1 MAQPVQALL
10 LQATEPCS
18 LAHVK
23 TTPDLARVHL
33 GVVGGPEKIL
43 CCLLCPPHRL
53 LTVNNAAIHLDGH
66 KREHVDSD
74 YEEEVVQRQKLRT
87 KSSQGWARTIG
98 SILKKHDVYNGLLSD
113 IPLPTQPVPPR
124 PYLKTSPGF
133 KCRLCAS
140 TGHGNFFGRSERQRR
155 EHFQKFHPAEYA
167 DKSKGWKSCEV
178 AVSVQ
183 SYSESTSQVRNFEVL
198 PIEIVEDV
206 DAPGQH
212 EATAEQLIAA
222 WRQASLPTAE
232 PEGVRQVNLKTDAP
246 FVVRSGWAERA
257 ASLDSIPGALTLVSE
272 PTSEQTESRLWTS
285 AKAIFNSDQQGLNSI
300 HEGLRVRIMK
310 DGSPEQPDPLVK
322 LITPESVDRYGT
334 CWARLL
340 VFVVRLRQLE
350 HKGTPFAGIFLT
362 KNQQRWADEAAKYC
376 DKKPGD
382 SVRQVRTICL
392 ELSRYLWM
400 DDDSDFSHMAKNSYT
415 DVTTFFSLLINLHP
429 DGSFDDPADVTTHL
443 APLKYAMHQE
453 LLAWILSYAEKKNK
467 GLRWSENTAANA
479 LDKTRTSP
487 FSTLCSVMTLA
498 HKCAGAQSKLPNV
511 IWQDEGKDLRVSV
524 SGEHMMFTD
533 FTNGVQDYVASVE
546 EFFKKSLFFGMS
558 DEEIGFDINE
568 STHIPDDHSETKP
581 GYSYLTN
588 PDGPFHGMQDT
599 LAAKFLSS
607 GRAASLYER
616 QVDQNGNNIWKPE
629 GVARWLEHYET
640 ATRHLVILTHL
651 LSGQPARGTELALAK
666 LMNDLNRVRELYY
679 MGKGR
684 LAIVLFYNKTSGVTG
699 KDRMVAHCVPWRIT
713 RLFFLLHGLVR
724 PFALQLIHQ
733 NLGGEARRIQEVYAF
748 ALRGAMNSGR
758 DISKDLRWFFRQY
771 LNMDIGLRKYRHLAI
786 AIMRKFLLEYVGPM
800 ERALAIVDAQAG
812 HGSIIAGTHYAVEA
826 AKVYEIDAE
835 TLNRFFL
842 CSVSWYQL
850 IMGKDSLSSTTQQA
864 AAQIAAHVNQE
875 RIDLIQRPQH
885 TVESCV
891 AQMKDLMRSEQ
902 DAQFA
907 SLRAGL
913 LDDYTAFFRATHVTG
928 SPPCIE
934 VTEYHRRLLAVFTRN
949 LDATWTCPAQGEALA
964 HILHG
969 STSVLAVLP
978 TGAGKSLLFFGPAIV
993 QNGISVVITP
1003 FTALIDNHLRT
1014 AEAKGI
1020 GALHWE
1026 DRAKAD
1032 MNTRL
1037 IFVPVENAVQP
1048 SFLGWC
1054 TRMNGKKSLLR
1065 IYFDEIHEVLAA
1077 QSYRDDMMKLKHLVE
1092 LDTPVIGLTAT
1103 MPPELEPHLRR
1114 ELGITNWVVIRER
1127 TQRKNLIYRTACF
1140 KNESAMY
1147 TSFRKHVETYRTQLL
1162 PKEGILIHCR
1172 SKEQVKRI
1180 AKDLGAVMYYS
1191 EYEHAAES
1199 ARKWLN
1205 GEEQIIVTTSGLS
1218 VGVDHPYCRVTI
1230 HYEEDYGTLGYMQTT
1245 GRAGRDGR
1253 PALCLLFHLLKQRR
1267 PALPEIEALYKGWE
1281 PFAEML
1287 LNRRCQRLTIS
1298 SWLDGLNLRVSC
1310 ASGDYAPC
1318 GWCADKRAE
1327 LALDPNA
1334 LVAAFSNQ
1342 FQQPEELPQT
1352 PKLHSP
1358 ADMIVP
1364 FIPRISEPADQ
1375 SPSVMPAH
1383 QPQQAP
1389 PEFMP
1394 TDHIAPELT
1403 FTHRPTTPLPSIA
1416 DDVGLDTIM
1425 QSPPA
1430 FSAHPP
1436 ASSTFSPRINGL
1448 SSPRTQVLSKS
1459 SAQSHSGT
1467 TSQIPDEIG
1476 VLHHTSPHNANRI
1489 QGWGTLSS
1497 PAPSQSSSSRTGTT
1511 SQATHQNLDI
1521 QNLVQRSRKPKKK
1534 TGLII
1539 QQSRSMQSA
1548 SAAARTQAALGVPGS
1563 LTDLVRRLMDRFSRC
1578 CMICLIEKG
1587 IHQCASHTANVCPPV
1602 QPKGWTLPLHL
1613 IGDIGLGDA
1622 KSWLRVPPG
1631 EGLCYTCLFP
1641 EQMHETGY
1649 QRPNCKA
1656 HDVMY
1661 PLLWLILH
1669 DEQIRK
1675 AEFNGMDEPIDEAR
1689 IRLYMTWLTEKVPGQ
1704 FFDVLRPGQKPTPVL
1719 NVHTLAVRFMQKRNW
1734 LDLEE
1739 PRRYH
1744 KAPQPTMSL
1753 KLSR

>member
-1 MAQPVQALL
+1 MQ
-10 LQATEPCS
+10 
-18 LAHVK
+18 
-23 TTPDLARVHL
+23 D
-33 GVVGGPEKIL
+33 
-43 CCLLCPPHRL
+43 
-53 LTVNNAAIHLDGH
+53 
-66 KREHVDSD
+66 
-74 YEEEVVQRQKLRT
+74 
-87 KSSQGWARTIG
+87 KSPIN
-98 SILKKHDVYNGLLSD
+98 SIQLSE
-113 IPLPTQPVPPR
+113 IAVPTQPVPQR
-124 PYLKTSPGF
+124 PYLRTSPGF

-140 TGHGNFFGRSERQRR
+140 TGRGNFFGRSERQRR
-155 EHFQKFHPAEYA
+155 EHFQSFHPTEYA
-167 DKSKGWKSCEV
+167 DKSIGWKSHEL

-183 SYSESTSQVRNFEVL
+183 SYSETTSQVCNFEVL
-198 PIEIVEDV
+198 PIEIVEDA

-212 EATAEQLIAA
+212 EATAEQLVAA
-222 WRQASLPTAE
+222 WKKAYRPAAE
-232 PEGVRQVNLKTDAP
+232 AQGVRQVNLKTDAP
-246 FVVRSGWAERA
+246 FVVKSGWAECA
-257 ASLDSIPGALTLVSE
+257 ASLDDIPGALTLVSE

-285 AKAIFNSDQQGLNSI
+285 AKAIFNSHQKGLNDI

-310 DGSPEQPDPLVK
+310 DGTSEQPDPLVK
-322 LITPESVDRYGT
+322 LITSESVDRYGT

-340 VFVVRLRQLE
+340 VFVVRLRRLE
-350 HKGTPFAGIFLT
+350 LKKTPFAGIFLT
-362 KNQQRWADEAAKYC
+362 KDQQRWADEAVKYC

-382 SVRQVRTICL
+382 SVRQVQTICL
-392 ELSRYLWM
+392 ELSRSLWM

-415 DVTTFFSLLINLHP
+415 DATTFFSLLINLHQ
-429 DGSFDDPADVTTHL
+429 DGSFDDPCDVTTHL

-453 LLAWILSYAEKKNK
+453 LLAWILSFSEKNKK
-467 GLRWSENTAANA
+467 GLRWSEDTAANA
-479 LDKTRTSP
+479 LDRTRTSP
-487 FSTLCSVMTLA
+487 FSTLCSVMALA
-498 HKCAGAQSKLPNV
+498 YRCAGAQSKLPNV

-533 FTNGVQDYVASVE
+533 FTKGIQDYVADVE
-546 EFFKKSLFFGMS
+546 QFFKKSLFFGMS

-568 STHIPDDHSETKP
+568 STRIPDDHSETKP

-616 QVDQNGNNIWKPE
+616 ELDQNGDNIWKPE

-640 ATRHLVILTHL
+640 ATRHLVTLTHL

-666 LMNDLNRVRELYY
+666 LMNDLNRVREMYY

-699 KDRMVAHCVPWRIT
+699 KDRMVAHCVLWRIT

-724 PFALQLIHQ
+724 PFALQLIHK
-733 NLGGEARRIQEVYAF
+733 NLGAEARRIQEVYAF
-748 ALRGAMNSGR
+748 ALRGAMNSSR
-758 DISKDLRWFFRQY
+758 DISLDLRYFFRQY

-786 AIMRKFLLEYVGPM
+786 AIMRKFLLEYIGPM

-864 AAQIAAHVNQE
+864 AAQIAAHVDQE
-875 RIDLIQRPQH
+875 RINLIQRLQH
-885 TVESCV
+885 TVESCI

-913 LDDYTAFFRATHVTG
+913 FDDYKAFSRATHITG

-934 VTEYHRRLLAVFTRN
+934 VTEFHRRLLAVFTGN

-969 STSVLAVLP
+969 GTSVLAVLP

-993 QNGISVVITP
+993 QHGISVVITP
-1003 FTALIDNHLRT
+1003 FKALIDNHLRT

-1020 GALHWE
+1020 KALHWE

-1032 MNTRL
+1032 MDTRL
-1037 IFVPVENAVQP
+1037 IFVPVENAVKA
-1048 SFLGWC
+1048 SFVAWC
-1054 TRMNGKKSLLR
+1054 DRLNAKKLLLW
-1065 IYFDEIHEVLAA
+1065 IYFDEIHEILAA
-1077 QSYRDDMMKLKHLVE
+1077 QSYRDDMRKLRHLVE

-1103 MPPELEPHLRR
+1103 MPPELEPHVRR
-1114 ELGITNWVVIRER
+1114 ELRIPNWVVIRER

-1140 KNESAMY
+1140 ENESSMY
-1147 TSFRKHVETYRTQLL
+1147 TSFLKHVETYRKQLF

-1172 SKEQVKRI
+1172 SKEEVKRI

-1199 ARKWLN
+1199 AQKWLD
-1205 GEEQIIVTTSGLS
+1205 GVEQIIVTTSGLS
-1218 VGVDHPYCRVTI
+1218 VGVDHPYCRVTM

-1267 PALPEIEALYKGWE
+1267 PPLPEISALYKGWE

-1287 LNRRCQRLTIS
+1287 LNRKCQRLTIS

-1327 LALDPNA
+1327 IALDPDA
-1334 LVAAFSNQ
+1334 LVSAFSNQ
-1342 FQQPEELPQT
+1342 FQQPEETPQT

-1364 FIPRISEPADQ
+1364 CIPRISNPVHQ
-1375 SPSVMPAH
+1375 LPSVVPAH
-1383 QPQQAP
+1383 PPQPASSQ
-1389 PEFMP
+1389 FTP
-1394 TDHIAPELT
+1394 TEHPATEITL
-1403 FTHRPTTPLPSIA
+1403 THRTTTPLPSIT
-1416 DDVGLDTIM
+1416 DEMELDAVM
-1425 QSPPA
+1425 QL
-1430 FSAHPP
+1430 PP
-1436 ASSTFSPRINGL
+1436 ASSAQPPTSSTFLPRINCP
-1448 SSPRTQVLSKS
+1448 SSSQTQVWLNS
-1459 SAQSHSGT
+1459 S
-1467 TSQIPDEIG
+1467 D
-1476 VLHHTSPHNANRI
+1476 N
-1489 QGWGTLSS
+1489 LSS
-1497 PAPSQSSSSRTGTT
+1497 PAPSQSSSSRTRAT
-1511 SQATHQNLDI
+1511 SQGNHRNLDI
-1521 QNLVQRSRKPKKK
+1521 QNLVHRSRKPKK
-1534 TGLII
+1534 TAGLVIH
-1539 QQSRSMQSA
+1539 QSRSMQSA
-1548 SAAARTQAALGVPGS
+1548 STAARTKAGVGAPGS
-1563 LTDLVRRLMDRFSRC
+1563 FTDQLLRLMNRLSRC

-1587 IHQCASHTANVCPPV
+1587 IHQCAGHTANVCPPV
-1602 QPKGWTLPLHL
+1602 RADGWTLPRHR
-1613 IGDIGLGDA
+1613 IGSMSLGDA
-1622 KSWLRVPPG
+1622 KKQGWLKVPES
-1631 EGLCYTCLFP
+1631 EGLCYRCLFP
-1641 EQMHETGY
+1641 QQMHEPGFQY
-1649 QRPNCKA
+1649 PDCKA
-1656 HDVMY
+1656 TDVMY
-1661 PLLWLILH
+1661 PLMWLILY
-1669 DEQIRK
+1669 DDQIRK
-1675 AEFNGMDEPIDEAR
+1675 TMFQAGLEEPIDKGCIEH
-1689 IRLYMTWLTEKVPGQ
+1689 YMKWLAKKVPGQ
-1704 FFDVLRPGQKPTPVL
+1704 FFDVSSPDQQPTPVL
-1719 NVHTLAVRFMQKRNW
+1719 NVHEVAIKFLRKRNW

-1739 PRRYH
+1739 QRGYH
-1744 KAPQPTMSL
+1744 KEPQPGRSL
-1753 KLSR
+1753 RLFD